1 MFCTFHNISSYLN
14 VQRKHGRRNGPK
26 IWRLHSDRSR
36 VLPFLPHSLQ
46 PGYEE
51 GSCCSPQEWGGG
63 DGIMITQSLLKVDAQ
78 AGTIYDQN
86 HNDNHR
92 NSMASQSLLLE
103 LEEGDRVQVRPI
115 FLVLTI
121 RFNSKNK
128 QIWWYFCRLTVTYHL
143 PRCMCTR
150 SLGSTTREQT
160 ISLSSWDSC
169 SGQKLLLF
177 QP

>member
-1 MFCTFHNISSYLN
+1 M
-14 VQRKHGRRNGPK
+14 
-26 IWRLHSDRSR
+26 
-36 VLPFLPHSLQ
+36 LPLLPHPLQ

-51 GSCCSPQEWGGG
+51 SPCGSSEEWRRGE
-63 DGIMITQSLLKVDAQ
+63 DIVTEVILQIWKERQIDYQLWYVQ

-169 SGQKLLLF
+169 SGQKLLPF